1 MSQETKRQHT
11 AAADE
16 AASTQTIARTVAQ
29 TATQTTE
36 QTVEQLIAQHLPQ
49 PVLDGLHRTISASE
63 QLHTG
68 QLVLCIEASI
78 SPEEATRYSTPRD
91 RALALF
97 GELRVWDTEHN
108 NGAMLYLL
116 LDRHAIELIADRAL
130 YRSVAPATW
139 SHITTQLAAALRAG
153 QYESGLQAALAHL
166 SDLQV
171 THFPACGQT
180 PRDNTVADAPVLLR

>member
-1 MSQETKRQHT
+1 MGQETKRQHT

-97 GELRVWDTEHN
+97 GELRAWDTEHN
-108 NGAMLYLL
+108 NGPMRHPL

-130 YRSVAPATW
+130 YRSVAPTTW

-166 SDLQV
+166 SDLLV